1 MSESIQT
8 LEEFKQFLS
17 RTFEKSNKTAT
28 TTAQQ
33 IASDDFEDDFE
44 YNTPDI
50 TEEKPV
56 VSDDFEDEFDY
67 TSDFDVVANPIEM
80 PTEGGVQTEDAMMQ
94 TKSTEDAFI
103 GISSVASISRP
114 LTLREEIERTI
125 SNFGFTSEN
134 CIAEFNRL
142 YNTNFSTM
150 EEVYACVLYNNY
162 FKHVEVTDVN
172 TITAADLISCEKDT
186 AVEENDTEIAVET
199 PAVSK
204 VETELQLM
212 DYQDFVKDAVHSG
225 RITDEL
231 FDKYNDLYKAL
242 YIADYKAAFGTD
254 AEIGD
259 NGDAIYSIL
268 VGRYV
273 NGMSELDYKKI
284 MYLAFRTDMAA
295 LILEYGYA
303 DSYADITCY
312 KFAKIAGGSITIDL
326 EEFEKFYIFSNGKIH
341 AYNVDLVWHNPE
353 QIAAAISNYACDVV
367 DGKLLF
373 YDSTYKGNTPPRVI
387 SCESSLTEF
396 VMKPSS
402 DGAFFYYNYNK
413 FLDTL
418 NASGVDLPENVCAF
432 LSDMSD
438 LAIAE
443 YDSVFCNLVKYN
455 PELIGC
461 VTSKHYN
468 FMLRFMQVLPGREP
482 SAFTS
487 YRLLEFVGRSFF
499 QKTFQVLTNE
509 MSAELGRESA
519 SINIVGIPGVSMIE
533 LSDFWVQFDQVLTY
547 MLAASKITLSIFNAV
562 IRLKIE

>member
-17 RTFEKSNKTAT
+17 RTFEKPDKTVAA
-28 TTAQQ
+28 TAQP

-44 YNTPDI
+44 YNTQSVVD
-50 TEEKPV
+50 EKPV
-56 VSDDFEDEFDY
+56 ISDDFEDEFDY
-67 TSDFDVVANPIEM
+67 TSDFDVAPKPIAQVSDGM
-80 PTEGGVQTEDAMMQ
+80 ADAATVQVT
-94 TKSTEDAFI
+94 STDDAFV
-103 GISSVASISRP
+103 GISSVTSVIRP
-114 LTLREEIERTI
+114 LTLREEIDRTI
-125 SNFGFTSEN
+125 ANFGFTAEN

-150 EEVYACVLYNNY
+150 EEVYSCVLYNNY

-172 TITAADLISCEKDT
+172 TITAADLISCEKET
-186 AVEENDTEIAVET
+186 VVEESSEEPVTEEPV
-199 PAVSK
+199 VSK
-204 VETELQLM
+204 VEAELQLM

-231 FDKYNDLYKAL
+231 FEKYNDLYKAL
-242 YIADYKAAFGTD
+242 YIADYRAAFGTD
-254 AEIGD
+254 VEIEE

-268 VGRYV
+268 VGRYM

-303 DSYADITCY
+303 DSYADITGY
-312 KFAKIAGGSITIDL
+312 KFAKIAGGNVTIDMD
-326 EEFEKFYIFSNGKIH
+326 EFEKFYIFSSGKIH
-341 AYNVDLVWHNPE
+341 AYNVDLIWHNPE
-353 QIAAAISNYACDVV
+353 QIALAIDGYACDVV
-367 DGKLLF
+367 NDKLLF
-373 YDSTYKGNTPPRVI
+373 YDATYKGSVPPRVI

-402 DGAFFYYNYNK
+402 DGTFFYYNYNK
-413 FLDTL
+413 FLDAL
-418 NASGVDLPENVCAF
+418 NASGVDLSENVCTF

-455 PELIGC
+455 PELIWC

-468 FMLRFMQVLPGREP
+468 FMLRFMQILPGREP

-499 QKTFQVLTNE
+499 PNTFQVLTNE
-509 MSAELGRESA
+509 MSTELGRESA
-519 SINIVGIPGVSMIE
+519 SINVIGIPGVSMIE

-547 MLAASKITLSIFNAV
+547 LIAANKITLSIFNAV